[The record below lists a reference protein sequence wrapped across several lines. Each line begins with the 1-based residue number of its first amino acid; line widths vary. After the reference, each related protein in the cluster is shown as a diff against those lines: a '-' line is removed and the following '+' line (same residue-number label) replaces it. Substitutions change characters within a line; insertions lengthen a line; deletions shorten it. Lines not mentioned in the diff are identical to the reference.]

1 MYGMYSCQLVLR
13 CYFCRYI
20 CIYFTPSISMFLVFY
35 LSSFC
40 HSDGLCAFKLF
51 GREGVDE
58 KHLYNL
64 QGKIVKVLLIFCSR
78 CLVFW
83 GTVAN
88 NLCSSCIFH
97 LYLSVRETCYIILW
111 SLWDHIVTLLLC
123 QLGGLWTYCR
133 VPVHVLST
141 VLSYELNGQSLL
153 WLYCIVHPIQITV
166 LSHYTN
172 FRRA

>member
-1 MYGMYSCQLVLR
+1 MLALGFSTKLYGMCFKPMYGMYSCQLVLR

-78 CLVFW
+78 CWFSGVQWLIIFAV
-83 GTVAN
+83 VA
-88 NLCSSCIFH
+88 SFTFIYQS
-97 LYLSVRETCYIILW
+97 EK
-111 SLWDHIVTLLLC
+111 
-123 QLGGLWTYCR
+123 
-133 VPVHVLST
+133 PV
-141 VLSYELNGQSLL
+141 
-153 WLYCIVHPIQITV
+153 I
-166 LSHYTN
+166 
-172 FRRA
+172 

>member
-1 MYGMYSCQLVLR
+1 MLALGFSTKLYGMCFKPMYGMYSCQLVLR

-64 QGKIVKVLLIFCSR
+64 QGKIVKVLLIFCSQ
-78 CLVFW
+78 CWFSGVQWLIIFAV
-83 GTVAN
+83 VA
-88 NLCSSCIFH
+88 SFTFIYQS
-97 LYLSVRETCYIILW
+97 EK
-111 SLWDHIVTLLLC
+111 
-123 QLGGLWTYCR
+123 
-133 VPVHVLST
+133 PV
-141 VLSYELNGQSLL
+141 
-153 WLYCIVHPIQITV
+153 I
-166 LSHYTN
+166 
-172 FRRA
+172 